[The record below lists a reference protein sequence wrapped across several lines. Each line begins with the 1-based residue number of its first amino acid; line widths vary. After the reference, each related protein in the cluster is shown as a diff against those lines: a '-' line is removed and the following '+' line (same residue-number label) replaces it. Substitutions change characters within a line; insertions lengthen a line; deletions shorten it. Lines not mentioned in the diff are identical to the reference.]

1 MKLSLNWLKQYID
14 ISENPAE
21 LEEILTAIG
30 LEVEGME
37 EKMSGPDLTGVV
49 VGHVKTC
56 GQHPDADRLRVTTV
70 DVGFE
75 EDLHIVCGAPNV
87 TAGQKVLVAT
97 IGTVLPTEEGEKP
110 FKIKKGK
117 IRGQVSEGMIC
128 AEDELGIGN
137 SHDGIMVL
145 PEETKIGI
153 SAEKYLNFERD
164 VVYDIGLTPN
174 RSDATSHLGVA
185 RDLAAYYRV
194 NRRDDV
200 PELRLPSIEKFS
212 EGSEKPYEVV
222 LKDPAACPRYSGILL
237 DGIKIKPSPEW
248 MQNRLQAIGVRPI
261 SNIVDITNFILH
273 ELGQPLHAFDADQV
287 KGDKVIVQKLPQDT
301 IFITLDEKERKLHAE
316 DLMICNGED
325 EGMCIAG
332 VFGGIKSGVKDNT
345 TKIFLESAHFEAG
358 GLRRT
363 SFRHLLRTDAAMVF
377 EKGSDPAITVFAL
390 KRASQLM
397 VEYADAKVVSSIV
410 DEYPVEI
417 KRAKIALNL
426 DKARKLIGGEI
437 SNEEIVHILESL
449 EMKLEKTGENDYIVE
464 VPTDKADVTRD
475 VDLVEEI
482 LRIYGFNKVALP
494 GYIQAAIQNS
504 NGVDSFKIKNTIA
517 NVLCGAGFSE
527 MMGLSLVD
535 QKWLD
540 EDPAHVTINN
550 TSNITL
556 NIMRPNM
563 ACTALETVLY
573 NQNRKQANIRFFENG
588 RAYAQSE
595 KGFQETDCLSLTMT
609 GDYHSESWMAKDSKV
624 SFFHLKS
631 YVHMVLDK
639 LGISGFQVADLDD
652 DWFEGGLLYHRGPME
667 IVRFGQVSVDK
678 QEKYEIK
685 NEVFHAAFNWNSIF
699 KFLKKSS
706 TSVKE
711 INKYP
716 SMKRDLALV
725 IDDSVKFSEIL
736 AIAYKTD
743 KKLLKEVNLFDVYKN
758 DDQLGQGKKS
768 YAVSYLFENIERTL
782 KDKEVNKIMD
792 TLIKGYEDKL
802 GAVIRK

>member
-1 MKLSLNWLKQYID
+1 MKLSLNWLKEYIN
-14 ISENPAE
+14 ITETPAQ

-30 LEVEGME
+30 LEVEGMDE
-37 EKMSGPDLTGVV
+37 TMSGPDLTGVV

-70 DVGFE
+70 DVGSE

-87 TAGQKVLVAT
+87 AQGQKVLVAT

-145 PEETKIGI
+145 PEDTKIGL
-153 SAEKYLNFERD
+153 SAEEYLNFERD

-185 RDLAAYYRV
+185 KDLAAYYRV
-194 NRRDDV
+194 NKQDAVPALNMPAIDKFEEGADV
-200 PELRLPSIEKFS
+200 PYKVE
-212 EGSEKPYEVV
+212 
-222 LKDPAACPRYSGILL
+222 LKDETACPRYSGVLL

-248 MQNRLQAIGVRPI
+248 MQSRLMSIGVRPI

-273 ELGQPLHAFDADQV
+273 ELGQPLHAFDADKV
-287 KGDKVIVQKLPQDT
+287 KGDKIIVQKLPQDSVFT
-301 IFITLDEKERKLHAE
+301 TLDEKEVKLDAE
-316 DLMICNGED
+316 DLMICDGEGA
-325 EGMCIAG
+325 GMCIAG
-332 VFGGIKSGVKDNT
+332 VFGGKESGVTDNT

-358 GLRRT
+358 GIRRT

-377 EKGSDPAITVFAL
+377 EKGSDPEVTVFAL
-390 KRASQLM
+390 KRAAQLM
-397 VEYADAKVVSSIV
+397 IEYADAKVVSSIV

-417 KRAKIALNL
+417 PRAKITLNL
-426 DKARKLIGGEI
+426 DKARTLIGGEI
-437 SNEEIVHILESL
+437 SNDEIVHILESM
-449 EMKLEKTGENDYIVE
+449 EMGLEKTGENEYIVE

-504 NGVDSFKIKNTIA
+504 TEVDSFKVKNTIA

-535 QKWLD
+535 QKWIDQD
-540 EDPAHVTINN
+540 ESHVTINN

-556 NIMRPNM
+556 NIMRPNL

-573 NQNRKQANIRFFENG
+573 NQNRKQSNIRVFENG
-588 RAYAQSE
+588 RAYAKTE

-609 GDYHSESWMAKDSKV
+609 GNFHSESWMVKDNKV

-639 LGISGFQVADLDD
+639 LGISGFQVADLEDE
-652 DWFEGGLLYHRGPME
+652 WFEGGLKYHRGPLE
-667 IVRFGQVSVDK
+667 IVRFGQISIDK

-685 NEVFHAAFNWNSIF
+685 NEVFHAVFNWNSIF
-699 KFLKKSS
+699 NFLKKSS
-706 TSVKE
+706 ISVKE
-711 INKYP
+711 ITKYP
-716 SMKRDLALV
+716 TMKRDLALV
-725 IDDSVKFSEIL
+725 IDESVKFTEIL
-736 AIAYKTD
+736 GIAYKTD

-758 DDQLGQGKKS
+758 EEQLGKGKKS
-768 YAVSYLFENIERTL
+768 YAISFMFENIERTL

-792 TLIKGYEDKL
+792 SLIRSYEGKL